1 MKLSEMI
8 AQLQAMQ
15 TRLGDVEV
23 LITDGFDC
31 RGYRG
36 DFLVQEW
43 HDFEGTGLMTVDI
56 GIGGCLEE

>member
-1 MKLSEMI
+1 MRVTELIEKLTAMK
-8 AQLQAMQ
+8 QK
-15 TRLGDVEV
+15 LGDVEV

-31 RGYRG
+31 RG

-43 HDFEGTGLMTVDI
+43 HDFEGTGQMTVDI